1 MVKLTRR
8 LAVYVGSL
16 LFLIALY
23 TLTYRWG
30 MAVYE
35 GESRTWYQSLEL
47 VVQSMTTTGYGQD
60 APWTTLEMTALVL
73 LVQVTGIAYI
83 AVAIPQFVVP
93 WLETLVQPSPPEEI
107 DRIEDHVVVVGY
119 TALCDTLVDELEA
132 DGTPYVILEGDED
145 RAQRLHEDGL
155 AVLYGEPDDDR
166 VLEAVR
172 LEEAT
177 AVVVDATE
185 REFVATVLAIES
197 RDPRAA
203 LFVLVT
209 DPSRARYFRYA
220 GVDEVLSPKHRL
232 GKALGDR
239 IRTVIAPAPEG
250 EITLGD
256 GLDLTEFYVDAD
268 AELFDETMAETQSLE
283 ETGATVVGAW
293 VRGDFVTELSEQVHV
308 DENTSLLIAGTESAL
323 EAVADRTGSP
333 GSPYRTTEEPVVVVG
348 AGLVGRTAAGTLER
362 AGLETTV
369 VDREDDEIVDVVGDA
384 TEEETLLAAGIEDAG
399 TVVIA
404 VERDDD
410 AVLVTLTADAL
421 HPDAEIIVGAD
432 TTDSLRA
439 LRAAG
444 ADHVLALPNV
454 AGRMIALRAF
464 EREVMPLGD
473 QLRLRQLAAP
483 GLVDSKLETATVR
496 EQTDCIVVGLE
507 RNGEYHSDV
516 DGTRLE
522 RGDSIVIAGTDG
534 QIDRFQETYA
544 DEES

>member
-1 MVKLTRR
+1 MKLTRR

-16 LFLIALY
+16 LALISLY

-35 GESRTWYQSLEL
+35 GESRTWFQSLEL

-60 APWTTLEMTALVL
+60 APWESLEMTALVL

-93 WLETLVQPSPPEEI
+93 WIQTLVQPTPPEEI

-132 DGTPYVILEGDED
+132 DGTPYVILEADED
-145 RAQRLHEDGL
+145 RARRLHEDGL
-155 AVLYGEPDDDR
+155 AVLYGDADNGE

-172 LEEAT
+172 LEDAV

-185 REFVATVLAIES
+185 REFINAVLAIED
-197 RDPRAA
+197 REPDADV
-203 LFVLVT
+203 FVLVT

-239 IRTVIAPAPEG
+239 VRTIVAPAPEG
-250 EITLGD
+250 EFTLGD
-256 GLDLTEFYVDAD
+256 DIDLAEFYVDP
-268 AELFDETMAETQSLE
+268 ESEFFGETIDSTRALE
-283 ETGATVVGAW
+283 ETDATVVGAW

-308 DENTSLLIAGTESAL
+308 DENTSLLVAGTEPAL
-323 EAVADRTGSP
+323 EAVADRTRSSR
-333 GSPYRTTEEPVVVVG
+333 SPYRTAEEPIVVVG

-369 VDREDDEIVDVVGDA
+369 VDREDDEIVDVVGDG
-384 TEEETLLAAGIEDAG
+384 TDEETLLAAGIEDAG
-399 TVVIA
+399 TVAIA
-404 VERDDD
+404 LESDDD
-410 AVLVTLTADAL
+410 AVLVTLTANAL
-421 HPDAEIIVGAD
+421 HPDVEIVVGAD
-432 TTDSLRA
+432 TADSLRA
-439 LRAAG
+439 LRTAG
-444 ADHVLALPNV
+444 ADHALALPNV

-464 EREVMPLGD
+464 EREVMPLSD

-483 GLVDSKLETATVR
+483 GLVDSKLETATIR
-496 EQTDCIVVGLE
+496 EETDCIVVGLE
-507 RNGEYHSDV
+507 RNGEYRSDV
-516 DGTRLE
+516 EGTRLE
-522 RGDSIVIAGTDG
+522 RGGSIVIAGTDE
-534 QIDRFQETYA
+534 QLDRFREAYG
-544 DEES
+544 DE

>member
-16 LFLIALY
+16 IALIALY
-23 TLTYRWG
+23 TLAYRWG

-35 GESRTWYQSLEL
+35 GETRTWYQSLEI

-60 APWTTLEMTALVL
+60 APWETLEMTALVL

-93 WLETLVQPSPPEEI
+93 WLETLVQPSPPGEI

-132 DGTPYVILEGDED
+132 DGTPYVILEDDKD

-155 AVLYGEPDDDR
+155 VVLHGEPATDE
-166 VLEAVR
+166 VLDAAQ
-172 LEEAT
+172 LEDAT

-185 REFVATVLAIES
+185 REFVDTVLAIED
-197 RDPRAA
+197 RGPAA
-203 LFVLVT
+203 DLFVLVT

-239 IRTVIAPAPEG
+239 VRTIIAPAPEG
-250 EITLGD
+250 EFTLGD
-256 GLDLTEFYVDAD
+256 DIDLTEFYVDSES
-268 AELFDETMAETQSLE
+268 ELFGETMASTRELE
-283 ETGATVVGAW
+283 DTGATVVGAW

-308 DENTSLLIAGTESAL
+308 DENTSLLVAGTESTL
-323 EAVADRTGSP
+323 EAVADRTGST
-333 GSPYRTTEEPVVVVG
+333 GSPYRTAEEPVVVVG

-369 VDREDDEIVDVVGDA
+369 VDREDGEIVDVVGDA

-404 VERDDD
+404 LERDED
-410 AVLVTLTADAL
+410 AVLVTLTANAL
-421 HPDAEIIVGAD
+421 NAAVEIVVGAD
-432 TTDSLRA
+432 TADSLRA
-439 LRAAG
+439 LRTAG

-464 EREVMPLGD
+464 EREVMPLSE
-473 QLRLRQLAAP
+473 QLQLRQLVAP
-483 GLVDSKLETATVR
+483 ALVGTELEPATIR
-496 EQTDCIVVGLE
+496 ENTDCIVIGIE
-507 RNGEYHSDV
+507 RDEEYRSNV
-516 DGTRLE
+516 AGTRLE
-522 RGDSIVIAGTDG
+522 RDDSLVIAGTDG
-534 QIDRFQETYA
+534 QIDRFQETYI
-544 DEES
+544 DG